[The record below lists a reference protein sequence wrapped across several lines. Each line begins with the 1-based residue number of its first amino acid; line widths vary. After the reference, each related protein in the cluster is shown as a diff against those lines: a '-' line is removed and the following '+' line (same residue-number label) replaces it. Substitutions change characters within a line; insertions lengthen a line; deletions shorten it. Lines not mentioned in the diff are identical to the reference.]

1 MKQKIEI
8 TVEIRRR
15 LLINRRG
22 TKIVRAWCG
31 GCLSNRRMVPAE
43 HAAGVCGLSLR
54 KIFRHVEEGQIHFL
68 ETPHGLFLCLHS
80 ICELLQRI
88 DEAE

>member
-1 MKQKIEI
+1 
-8 TVEIRRR
+8 
-15 LLINRRG
+15 
-22 TKIVRAWCG
+22 
-31 GCLSNRRMVPAE
+31 MVPAE

-68 ETPHGLFLCLHS
+68 ETPRGLFLCLHS

-88 DEAE
+88 DESD